1 MYFCPIRNQYLHPPS
16 QPTATNSHERPSR
29 PLEQLSPVRASSA
42 RVPHNIVIV
51 PQSHSSDNALTKIE
65 ALFETIVDAISVGSP
80 ITIPYRRSTNAQV
93 FDPTASASNPRD
105 GRHMDSV
112 RFPGRNPQELRRFEA
127 LFRIIEIS
135 HEALL
140 SGTLVTKRNIY
151 YQNMELFRS
160 QSVVDDMV
168 DNLAFTLGV
177 GRNDLNIVATA
188 KGLVAGQVELIM
200 RGGSKIDCAESSDS
214 ATFRTLSASRYYTV
228 SRAGSGILVTVR
240 LCDLFCSNN
249 ADNYTQG
256 KGYPDLATR
265 KFLAAIHSV
274 RPRLLMFALVDFDP
288 HGISVLRTYQY
299 GSQRL
304 DHEERTKVFGLRW
317 LGIRSSDVLLN
328 TVMTQDCSANS
339 QGSQSSQDLSSQE
352 SIAYSV
358 DGECIVRQVHDF
370 ADFSNHTAFEDER
383 PAKRPRSR
391 RTKSHPSDY
400 TASLSERDREKAV
413 SVLRD
418 ICGTARLDATEREH
432 KLELQRMLML
442 NIKAE
447 IQAVDDFGD
456 ITNWLDERL
465 LKHSMDVNSH

>member
-1 MYFCPIRNQYLHPPS
+1 MYFWPIRNQYLHPPS
-16 QPTATNSHERPSR
+16 QPTISNSHERRSP
-29 PLEQLSPVRASSA
+29 PLERLSPVRASST
-42 RVPHNIVIV
+42 RVHHNIVTV
-51 PQSHSSDNALTKIE
+51 PQSHSSDDALTKIE

-80 ITIPYRRSTNAQV
+80 VAIPYRRSTNARV
-93 FDPTASASNPRD
+93 FNPIASASNPRD

-135 HEALL
+135 HEALQ

-160 QSVVDDMV
+160 QSVVDEMV

-200 RGGSKIDCAESSDS
+200 RGGSRINCAEISDSGVLLPSISAVEKIDFQSVKWLLVIEKE

-228 SRAGSGILVTVR
+228 SRAGSGILVT
-240 LCDLFCSNN
+240 
-249 ADNYTQG
+249 G

-265 KFLAAIHSV
+265 KFLATIHSV

-304 DHEERTKVFGLRW
+304 DHEKRTKVFGLIW

-358 DGECIVRQVHDF
+358 D
-370 ADFSNHTAFEDER
+370 AFEDER
-383 PAKRPRSR
+383 PAKRPRNQ

-400 TASLSERDREKAV
+400 TAPLNERDREKAV

-418 ICGTARLDATEREH
+418 ICGTTRLDATEREH
-432 KLELQRMLML
+432 KLELQRMLIL

-465 LKHSMDVNSH
+465 LEHSRDVNSHQ

>member
-16 QPTATNSHERPSR
+16 QPTVTNSHERPSP
-29 PLEQLSPVRASSA
+29 PLEQLSPVRASST

-51 PQSHSSDNALTKIE
+51 PQSHSSDDALSKIE

-160 QSVVDDMV
+160 QSVVDEMV

-200 RGGSKIDCAESSDS
+200 RGGSKINCAESSDS

-228 SRAGSGILVTVR
+228 SRAGSGILVT
-240 LCDLFCSNN
+240 
-249 ADNYTQG
+249 G

-265 KFLAAIHSV
+265 KFLATIHSV

-299 GSQRL
+299 SSQRL

-317 LGIRSSDVLLN
+317 LGIRSSDVLSN

-358 DGECIVRQVHDF
+358 D
-370 ADFSNHTAFEDER
+370 AFEDER

-400 TASLSERDREKAV
+400 TAPLNERDREKAV

-418 ICGTARLDATEREH
+418 ICGTTRLDATEREH

-465 LKHSMDVNSH
+465 LEHSRDVNSH